1 MWSVKT
7 QECQETLNV
16 AVSSFTLDFT
26 NHENKIMGQKMVL
39 DPLLRRGKQ
48 QGQKEWAQQLFSK
61 GQIKP
66 KSVWARHRFSQK
78 TNERICF
85 VCREKQKSNQDK
97 FIFFVSWENLQHV
110 NLLSVLSDL

>member
-1 MWSVKT
+1 
-7 QECQETLNV
+7 
-16 AVSSFTLDFT
+16 
-26 NHENKIMGQKMVL
+26 MVL
-39 DPLLRRGKQ
+39 DPLLTRGKQ

-85 VCREKQKSNQDK
+85 VCREKQKSKQNK
-97 FIFFVSWENLQHV
+97 FVSSFLGESTARQ
-110 NLLSVLSDL
+110 SGFGFI